1 MGDRRDAHKR
11 SPSSI
16 SRKIKRK
23 PVVPVQRERIIRP
36 YRPKRL
42 KTSPWTGRH
51 YVAGPAQRKADR
63 RLAKPRKPH
72 RLSFGLL
79 WEQVAEWL
87 GRWAGRR

>member
-1 MGDRRDAHKR
+1 M
-11 SPSSI
+11 
-16 SRKIKRK
+16 
-23 PVVPVQRERIIRP
+23 
-36 YRPKRL
+36 